1 MCAVMRK
8 KANNSDEAQKN
19 YPDTISSCDGNDAQ
33 IRKCF
38 AAGFFLHAATLVT
51 SGGNARASYQLL
63 MQQQVRTSRGRTCIV
78 VIIIL
83 IVIVDCVHSSDI
95 NIGGHEA

>member
-19 YPDTISSCDGNDAQ
+19 YPDTICSCDGNDAL

-38 AAGFFLHAATLVT
+38 AAGFFLHSATLVT

-63 MQQQVRTSRGRTCIV
+63 MQQQARAC
-78 VIIIL
+78 
-83 IVIVDCVHSSDI
+83 HSSFVLV
-95 NIGGHEA
+95 